1 MSRKI
6 IPIASV
12 LIISGLA
19 IIFLIGS
26 NDVERDVLSQTFFI
40 DAFYNESEGYVEI
53 SFEDKSKKTNSIVL
67 EILGM
72 EESFQKNYDSYSFVE
87 RIPFDNTPKYGWEI
101 HPVTLVLEHPE
112 FGKIGIKTE
121 IHSVLEPAPPVIYSR
136 L

>member
-12 LIISGLA
+12 LMISGLA

-26 NDVERDVLSQTFFI
+26 SDVERDELSQTFHI
-40 DAFYNESEGYVEI
+40 DAFYNEAQGYVEI
-53 SFEDKSKKTNSIVL
+53 SFEDKSKKTTSVIL

-72 EESFQKNYDSYSFVE
+72 EESFQKKFDTYNFIE
-87 RIPFDNTPKYGWEI
+87 RVPFDNSPKYGWQI
-101 HPVTLVLEHPE
+101 HPITLVVEHPD

-121 IHSVLEPAPPVIYSR
+121 IHPILEPAPPVIFSR